1 MTSSEDLTPRD
12 WPVPCV
18 VRVIDESGDVWHA
31 TVLRA
36 WVTTRTRRLTRVVL
50 RWGTGAAR
58 ETLHRRR
65 VVRTGRVGDGELAG
79 LRVLYLG
86 GAW

>member
-1 MTSSEDLTPRD
+1 VKPRE
-12 WPVPCV
+12 WAGTGP
-18 VRVIDESGDVWHA
+18 VRVVDEDGDEWHA
-31 TVLRA
+31 SIVRA
-36 WVTTRTRRLTRVVL
+36 WVTARTRRLTRVVL
-50 RWGTGAAR
+50 RWGKGAAR

-65 VVRTGRVGDGELAG
+65 VLRTERVTEGEFAG